1 MYPTPQFCVCSE
13 FSFSSQKW
21 EGGGGGR
28 GGNSE
33 AAKIIES
40 GRGGEGLARYF
51 PVSEKN
57 YERPFVITRLKLSTE

>member
-21 EGGGGGR
+21 EGGGRGR
-28 GGNSE
+28 GGKHE

-40 GRGGEGLARYF
+40 GRGGEGRDSQDIF
-51 PVSEKN
+51 PSL
-57 YERPFVITRLKLSTE
+57 RRITNDPL